1 MATVPRLAGD
11 LPAIRLTAAML
22 ALREQGGDGHIVTVP
37 RIVLRDEGGA
47 AGRLSKVGLLEGRQ
61 LGVGL
66 SRSRRLG
73 LGLRGAACPDVLK
86 GLGPRVSLPVAH
98 YSDMKNSSST
108 LVEHGRNR
116 T

>member
-1 MATVPRLAGD
+1 M
-11 LPAIRLTAAML
+11 
-22 ALREQGGDGHIVTVP
+22 TVP

-66 SRSRRLG
+66 SGGRQLGVGLSRSRRLG

-86 GLGPRVSLPVAH
+86 GLGARVSLPVAH
-98 YSDMKNSSST
+98 YSDTFPM
-108 LVEHGRNR
+108 EGFR
-116 T
+116 